1 MLREFIKS
9 ESGATAIEYGFIAG
23 LVSLAIFATLVTL
36 GASLETGYASISD
49 QLAAAIAPPPPAPS
63 EVETLALFTE
73 QVDIATLR

>member
-36 GASLETGYASISD
+36 GASLETGYTWVND
-49 QLAAAIAPPPPAPS
+49 QMAAAIAPSPPAPT

-73 QVDIATLR
+73 QTDIATLR